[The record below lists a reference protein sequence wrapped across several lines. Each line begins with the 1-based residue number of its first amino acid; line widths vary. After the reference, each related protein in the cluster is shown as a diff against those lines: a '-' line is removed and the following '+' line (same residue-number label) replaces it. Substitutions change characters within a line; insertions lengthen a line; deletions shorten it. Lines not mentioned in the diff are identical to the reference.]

1 MIHSIHEIIENQKK
15 HSSKIIS
22 WLIYDFQ
29 KEVKKLDD
37 FKYKDDAVIIQ
48 EVEKL
53 KSKIIKLKPKV
64 FYKSLL
70 FISGP
75 TKRNKIYYAMW
86 DENVEE
92 TIIYR
97 YDQKK
102 RVD

>member
-15 HSSKIIS
+15 FSSKIIS

-37 FKYKDDAVIIQ
+37 FKYKDDTVIIQ

-53 KSKIIKLKPKV
+53 KSKISKLKPKV

-75 TKRNKIYYAMW
+75 SKRNKKYYAMW
-86 DENVEE
+86 DENIEE